1 MVQDTLSPSKALFA
15 AVEPGEALQKAEEG
29 AILSRLDELK
39 QWVLSGRRQEFVR
52 RESAE
57 DLKNLAGNQLLARK
71 IVKKITA
78 KSARHRQR

>member
-1 MVQDTLSPSKALFA
+1 MA
-15 AVEPGEALQKAEEG
+15 AVEPGEALRQTEES

-39 QWVLSGRRQEFVR
+39 QWVVSGRRQEFVR

-57 DLKNLAGNQLLARK
+57 DFKNLAVNRLLAGK

-78 KSARHRQR
+78 KDARRR

>member
-1 MVQDTLSPSKALFA
+1 M
-15 AVEPGEALQKAEEG
+15 EPGEALRQTEES

-39 QWVLSGRRQEFVR
+39 QWVVSGRRQEFVR

-57 DLKNLAGNQLLARK
+57 DFKNLAVNRLLAGK

-78 KSARHRQR
+78 KDARRR